1 MSIFHTLFTP
11 DCTPEAKKLYPPI
24 ATMMPSCA
32 ETTIPSDAFV
42 SFLCHKYVVSDPAL
56 SLTGLFSGSM
66 GGSCPLLSKAGHNCG
81 APLCDQHMRHC
92 QHVLHGPKSIHDA
105 IVRWLT
111 KLLASVCGSAISE
124 LEHDVPD
131 SNKKPYDSL
140 GAPGVLKKRAH
151 DVVIADSSMPSRVKI
166 GAKNPTTNIRTA
178 EQEKLKKFTQYA
190 ARARSVKLDEFA
202 PFALSGVG
210 SVGEHA
216 NKTLRALAKA
226 AIPGPDMD
234 PHTRLRRAMWLSAK
248 RKELMCVFAPN
259 FHYVVTAKH
268 QLVAK
273 ALKKERRPGCDV
285 ESFHGREAIPEDMG
299 VFGAIDDV
307 V

>member
-1 MSIFHTLFTP
+1 
-11 DCTPEAKKLYPPI
+11 
-24 ATMMPSCA
+24 
-32 ETTIPSDAFV
+32 
-42 SFLCHKYVVSDPAL
+42 
-56 SLTGLFSGSM
+56 
-66 GGSCPLLSKAGHNCG
+66 
-81 APLCDQHMRHC
+81 MRHC

-248 RKELMCVFAPN
+248 RKELMCVFARN

-299 VFGAIDDV
+299 VFGAIDEDGNEFLNLHGRAGDVRLVASAPALPDVPDV
-307 V
+307 VVRDSLPPGMPPIPSAQLPDTSIYFVCDAALARGSFTVKDPLALAEYY